1 MSLCISLIFKRI
13 YFFRLFVFSIACF
26 VSSHLFS
33 QTDSITA
40 ATKKIKIE
48 TIIVSGNKKTNT
60 KIILREL
67 VINQGDSTYISNLE
81 YIKNRSQQNLIN
93 TSLFNFV
100 TISDSINPQTQ
111 QCVLLIDVKERWY
124 IWPQIIFEVQ
134 DRNFNQWWLSKD
146 LFRINY
152 GAALD
157 FNNFTGNKDVLS
169 LIARFGYTERLGFS
183 YRIPYIN
190 KAQTIGLNV
199 SYLRNRNNEINYKTE
214 NNQLLF
220 YRDYHN
226 YVRTENEAKIGITYR
241 KNLYQRH
248 NFEVEYN
255 TVSINDTI
263 KKINTEYFPDKKTF
277 IEYISLQYR
286 YVLDLRDN
294 KPYPLKGW
302 LAEII
307 AIKDGINLLKNE
319 TISNTYLVFDV
330 RYFNELKPRFYLA
343 NEVEIR
349 YTNIHNPTYY
359 FNSAL
364 GWSNT
369 FVRGYE
375 YYVIDGQNYG
385 LTKTSFKYQLIN
397 PRVIDLQQLK
407 RLKKFNRIP
416 YSIYVCAFGD
426 AAYVNDDYFAKTN
439 SLNNSVIFGY
449 GLGVDLVTYYDN
461 VVRME
466 YSFNKRF
473 EHGFFLHFTAG
484 F

>member
-1 MSLCISLIFKRI
+1 MSLCISLIFRKI
-13 YFFRLFVFSIACF
+13 YFFRFFIFSIVCL
-26 VSSHLFS
+26 SSISAFS
-33 QTDSITA
+33 QADSITI
-40 ATKKIKIE
+40 ATKKTTIE
-48 TIIVSGNKKTNT
+48 NIIVTGNHKTRT

-67 VINQGDSTYISNLE
+67 AINKGDSTYISNLE
-81 YIKNRSQQNLIN
+81 YIKTRSQQNLIN

-100 TISDSINPQTQ
+100 TINDSVNPITKQTI
-111 QCVLLIDVKERWY
+111 LLIDVKERWY

-169 LIARFGYTERLGFS
+169 LIARFGYTERLGVS

-190 KAQTIGLNV
+190 KAQTVGLNI

-214 NNQLLF
+214 NNKLLF

-226 YVRTENEAKIGITYR
+226 YVRTETEAKIGITYR

-248 NFEVEYN
+248 GFEVEYN
-255 TVSINDTI
+255 SAHINDTI
-263 KKINTEYFPDKKTF
+263 KQLNANYFSDKKTVIDYF
-277 IEYISLQYR
+277 SLQYR

-307 AIKDGINLLKNE
+307 AVKDGIDLLKNE
-319 TISNTYLVFDV
+319 TISNRYLIFDV
-330 RYFNELKPRFYLA
+330 RYFKDIASRFYFAHELKTRFC
-343 NEVEIR
+343 
-349 YTNIHNPTYY
+349 NIHTSTYY
-359 FNSAL
+359 FNRAL
-364 GWSNT
+364 GWNND

-375 YYVIDGQNYG
+375 YYVVDGQNYG
-385 LTKTSFKYQLIN
+385 LGKASFKYQLVK
-397 PRVIDLQQLK
+397 PRIIDLQQLK

-416 YSIYVCAFGD
+416 YAIYVCTFGD
-426 AAYVNDDYFAKTN
+426 AAYVNDDFFHKTN
-439 SLNNSVIFGY
+439 TLNNSFIYGY
-449 GLGVDLVTYYDN
+449 GAGIDLVTYYDN
-461 VVRME
+461 VLRME
-466 YSFNKRF
+466 YSINRQL

>member
-13 YFFRLFVFSIACF
+13 YFFRFFLFSIACF
-26 VSSHLFS
+26 IDLFAFA
-33 QTDSITA
+33 QNDSITA
-40 ATKKIKIE
+40 TTKKI
-48 TIIVSGNKKTNT
+48 IIDDILVTGNHKTRT

-67 VINQGDSTYISNLE
+67 VIRKGDSTYISNIE
-81 YIKNRSQQNLIN
+81 YIKSRSQQNLIN

-100 TISDSINPQTQ
+100 TIKDSINPINKQTI
-111 QCVLLIDVKERWY
+111 LLIDVKERWY

-134 DRNFNQWWLSKD
+134 DRNFNQWWLTKD

-190 KAQTIGLNV
+190 KAQTVGLNV
-199 SYLRNRNNEINYKTE
+199 SYLLNRNNEINYKTE
-214 NNQLLF
+214 NNKLF
-220 YRDYHN
+220 FHRDYHK
-226 YVRTENEAKIGITYR
+226 YVRTETEAKIGITYR

-248 NFEVEYN
+248 GIEIEYN
-255 TVSINDTI
+255 TATINDTI
-263 KKINTEYFPDKKTF
+263 KKLNPIYFYNKKTF

-294 KPYPLKGW
+294 KPYPLNGW
-302 LAEII
+302 LAEIS
-307 AIKDGINLLKNE
+307 ATKDGLDLLKNE
-319 TISNTYLVFDV
+319 FIDNSNLIIDV
-330 RYFNELKPRFYLA
+330 RYFKKLAHRIYLA
-343 NEVEIR
+343 NELKTRIS
-349 YTNIHNPTYY
+349 NINTPTYY
-359 FNSAL
+359 FNKAL
-364 GWSNT
+364 GWNND

-375 YYVIDGQNYG
+375 YYVIDGQNYALG
-385 LTKTSFKYQLIN
+385 KLSFKYQLVK

-416 YSIYVCAFGD
+416 YAIYICTFGD
-426 AAYVNDDYFAKTN
+426 AAYVKEDYFNKTN
-439 SLNNSVIFGY
+439 VLSNTFIYGY
-449 GLGVDLVTYYDN
+449 GIGLDLVTYYDN
-461 VVRME
+461 VIRME
-466 YSFNKRF
+466 YSVNKQL